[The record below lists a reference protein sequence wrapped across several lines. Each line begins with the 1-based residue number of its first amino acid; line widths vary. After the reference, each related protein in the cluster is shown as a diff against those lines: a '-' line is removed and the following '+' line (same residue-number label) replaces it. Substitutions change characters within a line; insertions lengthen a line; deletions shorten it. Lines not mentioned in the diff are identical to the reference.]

1 MYRTREKD
9 IKESFLQ
16 STIHERNFFNMAYI
30 NEQWNF
36 GGDKMHKPKIALTI
50 AGTDPSGGGV
60 MADLKSFHACGVY
73 GMARLQVLLRKTR
86 KAFNTSIILR

>member
-1 MYRTREKD
+1 EKKD

-36 GGDKMHKPKIALTI
+36 GGDKNA
-50 AGTDPSGGGV
+50 
-60 MADLKSFHACGVY
+60 
-73 GMARLQVLLRKTR
+73 
-86 KAFNTSIILR
+86 